1 MVVAGEA
8 QQNNEHCHA
17 RSSRALWRNATAFAR
32 PVAGP
37 SPMATGAAFHGYSSS
52 SKVTMAAI
60 YESYH
65 VNQPITNRTILVP
78 SVMGPRDSGHRP
90 QTHAQCAQA
99 TQRGVQGSRVQQRP
113 AYVAAKT
120 THVTKQHQIP
130 KNKRVYFIWERW
142 LANAFPLVSENRTNL
157 QYVRFR
163 TRILEQLF
171 SRSVVEVQREREQKR
186 ERRQESNRPPKSEIA

>member
-17 RSSRALWRNATAFAR
+17 RSSRSSCVGRSCGVRVLKRIATAFAA
-32 PVAGP
+32 PAAGP
-37 SPMATGAAFHGYSSS
+37 SPTATGAAFHAYMYMYSSS
-52 SKVTMAAI
+52 DVTFCSAL
-60 YESYH
+60 SQHH
-65 VNQPITNRTILVP
+65 VVKRFFFDTERSVSRTIVLQLLQT
-78 SVMGPRDSGHRP
+78 

-130 KNKRVYFIWERW
+130 KHKRVYFIWERW
-142 LANAFPLVSENRTNL
+142 LANAFHLVSENRT
-157 QYVRFR
+157 
-163 TRILEQLF
+163 
-171 SRSVVEVQREREQKR
+171 
-186 ERRQESNRPPKSEIA
+186 

>member
-1 MVVAGEA
+1 
-8 QQNNEHCHA
+8 
-17 RSSRALWRNATAFAR
+17 
-32 PVAGP
+32 
-37 SPMATGAAFHGYSSS
+37 MATGAAFHGYSSS
-52 SKVTMAAI
+52 PKVTRQPSSCA
-60 YESYH
+60 SC
-65 VNQPITNRTILVP
+65 QPIEQSNERTSWLGGTSRVDWSRP
-78 SVMGPRDSGHRP
+78 GCSCPPPRDIDSGHRP
-90 QTHAQCAQA
+90 QTTQTHAQCAQA